1 MQNNLFRKSL
11 KTKIFSLQDRNIQI
25 AMQQVVQIIMVRTWL
40 IQHREKRMV
49 LEKNLEM
56 GNTEDL
62 TKITRILIPMLI
74 SHLWIIIKLVI
85 LVLNAV

>member
-62 TKITRILIPMLI
+62 TKITRILILMLI

-85 LVLNAV
+85 LVLNTV

>member
-1 MQNNLFRKSL
+1 
-11 KTKIFSLQDRNIQI
+11 
-25 AMQQVVQIIMVRTWL
+25 MVKTWL
-40 IQHREKRMV
+40 IQHREKQMV

-74 SHLWIIIKLVI
+74 SHLWIIKVVI
-85 LVLNAV
+85 LVLNAVKPILK

>member
-1 MQNNLFRKSL
+1 L

-40 IQHREKRMV
+40 IRHREKRMV

-62 TKITRILIPMLI
+62 TKITRILILMLI

-85 LVLNAV
+85 LVLNTV